1 MRGTGFRAKSDTSL
15 FCASAAQAAPEKSR
29 VGTASKTQTKQVCH
43 QVACVW
49 DNQVCAFPL
58 PRNPLPA
65 SPISPVSRC
74 ELPVKRAAG
83 AFASNAKKS
92 ASLPVAPAEARTRL
106 SWPKARIDI
115 HGGGQTGWTK
125 KINATRCD
133 GRKPAE
139 RQNRK
144 PSAPS
149 DRHRPAQAKTGPGPK
164 ARTTPKGAR
173 LSLPKHGN
181 PGARPSP
188 RGLG

>member
-1 MRGTGFRAKSDTSL
+1 M
-15 FCASAAQAAPEKSR
+15 
-29 VGTASKTQTKQVCH
+29 
-43 QVACVW
+43 
-49 DNQVCAFPL
+49 
-58 PRNPLPA
+58 
-65 SPISPVSRC
+65 SPVSRC

-92 ASLPVAPAEARTRL
+92 AFLPVAPAEARTRL

-125 KINATRCD
+125 KINAARRD

-149 DRHRPAQAKTGPGPK
+149 DRHRPAQAKPRTRTKGSGNTKRSSPL
-164 ARTTPKGAR
+164 ARKTR
-173 LSLPKHGN
+173 QN
-181 PGARPSP
+181 PLELVRRRAENHHTFSRRRRAGESS
-188 RGLG
+188 